1 MTSTTS
7 NKLSFE
13 VIAGNYALP
22 GNQPANCTLVKGRRD
37 ALLVD
42 VPFARSE
49 GHRLI
54 ARILDSARELRTIYI
69 SHDHPDHFFSLDL
82 VTDTF
87 PKAAVLAHP
96 AVTKDMQRSIPLKF
110 ARWAE
115 GLGAN
120 APKRGVVPTPV
131 DGNEIEIE
139 GHRLQIIG
147 PMQGDH
153 IRATA
158 LWDPD
163 SRTLVA
169 GDLLYNG
176 VFVFLGEHRPSQWD
190 AWIQSLDYL
199 ESLSPMFIVAGHS
212 KPGLPDDSFSIEWT
226 RRYIQEFKK
235 LAASAATAQEMA
247 ERLRA
252 RYPNAVGFPGTDFLI
267 EVPTRV
273 ATGEIEPWD
282 E

>member
-1 MTSTTS
+1 MAPT
-7 NKLSFE
+7 NIDKLTFQ
-13 VIAGNYALP
+13 VIPGNYALR
-22 GNQPANCTLVKGRRD
+22 GNQPANYTLVKGRRD
-37 ALLVD
+37 MLLVD

-49 GHRLI
+49 AHRLI
-54 ARILDSARELRTIYI
+54 AVILDSGLELGTIYI
-69 SHDHPDHFFSLDL
+69 SHDHPDHYFSLDL

-87 PKAAVLAHP
+87 PNTTVVAH
-96 AVTKDMQRSIPLKF
+96 ALVTKDIKRSIPLKF

-115 GLGAN
+115 GLGVN
-120 APKRGVVPTPV
+120 APTRGVVPTAL
-131 DGNEIEIE
+131 DGNEIMLEE
-139 GHRLQIIG
+139 HRLQIVG

-199 ESLSPMFIVAGHS
+199 ESLNPTRIIAGHS
-212 KPGLPDDSFSIEWT
+212 KPGLPDDSYSIEWT

-235 LAASAATAQEMA
+235 LAPSATTAKEMVDL
-247 ERLRA
+247 LRA
-252 RYPNAVGFPGTDFLI
+252 RYPNAVGFPGTDFLL

>member
-1 MTSTTS
+1 M
-7 NKLSFE
+7 
-13 VIAGNYALP
+13 
-22 GNQPANCTLVKGRRD
+22 
-37 ALLVD
+37 
-42 VPFARSE
+42 
-49 GHRLI
+49 
-54 ARILDSARELRTIYI
+54 
-69 SHDHPDHFFSLDL
+69 
-82 VTDTF
+82 
-87 PKAAVLAHP
+87 
-96 AVTKDMQRSIPLKF
+96 TKDIKRSIPLKF

-120 APKRGVVPTPV
+120 APKRGVVPTPL
-131 DGNEIEIE
+131 DGNEIELE

-176 VFVFLGEHRPSQWD
+176 VFVFLGEHRPPQWD

-199 ESLSPMFIVAGHS
+199 ESLNPARIVAGHS

-235 LAASAATAQEMA
+235 LAASAATAKEMA
-247 ERLRA
+247 DLLRA
-252 RYPNAVGFPGTDFLI
+252 RYPNAVGFPGTDFLL